1 MRQIIV
7 FFGALMLSA
16 YTYAQ
21 YRCTINGQ
29 RVYSDQPCAVNAEH
43 VGKMQ
48 DRVTDDQRRQR
59 ARLSAKEMRE
69 GRGVD
74 AKRNAEYAERDARW
88 QQKMAAEA
96 AADRDRKE
104 RCVDLQ
110 RQLTS
115 DRRAVALYQDAGFQK
130 SLTEREAERRANQER
145 YDRECR

>member
-1 MRQIIV
+1 MRNIIAIALV
-7 FFGALMLSA
+7 FVSTAA
-16 YTYAQ
+16 QAQ

-48 DRVTDDQRRQR
+48 DRLTDDQRRQR
-59 ARLSAKEMRE
+59 AQQSAKEMRE
-69 GRGVD
+69 GRIVD
-74 AKRNAEYAERDARW
+74 AKRNAEYAERDAKW

-104 RCVDLQ
+104 RCADLQ
-110 RQLTS
+110 RQLTN

>member
-1 MRQIIV
+1 MKSLLTV
-7 FFGALMLSA
+7 VLLFAASSA
-16 YTYAQ
+16 AAQ

-29 RVYSDQPCAVNAEH
+29 RVYSDQPCSVNAEH
-43 VGKMQ
+43 VGKLQ
-48 DRVTDDQRRQR
+48 DRLTDEQRRQR
-59 ARLSAKEMRE
+59 AQQSAKEMRE
-69 GRGVD
+69 GRIVD
-74 AKRNAEYAERDARW
+74 ARRNAEYAERDAKW

-104 RCVDLQ
+104 RCADLQ
-110 RQLTS
+110 RQLTN

>member
-1 MRQIIV
+1 MKV
-7 FFGALMLSA
+7 LLTVVLLFSA
-16 YTYAQ
+16 ATAQAQ

-48 DRVTDDQRRQR
+48 DRVTDDQSRQR

-69 GRGVD
+69 GRIVD

-104 RCVDLQ
+104 RCADLQ